1 VNERTLRTLELLFAS
16 LLATGS
22 LGGACGPCDPEYTSV
37 TPRLPPANPGGT
49 APPSFD
55 PTEIGP
61 GECARYC
68 GTGYTACD
76 AVVLAGGLPA
86 VECVQPNMC
95 GAGRRPRGLRRPALA
110 RLDAS
115 AAWLAQAAH
124 LEAASVHAFERL
136 AAELSALGAPPRLVA
151 RARRAARDEQRHA
164 KLVGELAAERGAAAP
179 ELRVDAAAPRTA
191 LAVAAENATE
201 GCVGEAFAA
210 LVARHQ
216 AIHAAAP
223 SLRRTFERIARD
235 EAAHAALAYDVDAW
249 LHTRLTPA
257 ERARVAR
264 ARARASARLASAYS
278 AHASARAQLGLPSP
292 EAGRA
297 LARALDEALGWS
309 SLAST
314 ARATRMPSSAA
325 LTIPPA

>member
-1 VNERTLRTLELLFAS
+1 MNKRTLHTLELLFAS

-49 APPSFD
+49 APPAFD

-68 GTGYTACD
+68 GTNYTACD
-76 AVVLAGGLPA
+76 AVVLEGDMPA
-86 VECVQPNMC
+86 VECVQVNEC

-110 RLDAS
+110 RLDATTT
-115 AAWLAQAAH
+115 WLAQAAH
-124 LEAASVHAFERL
+124 LEAASVRAFERL
-136 AAELSALGAPPRLVA
+136 AAELGALGAPARLVA
-151 RARRAARDEQRHA
+151 RARRAAHDERRHARVVGRLAEQR
-164 KLVGELAAERGAAAP
+164 GATVSP
-179 ELRVDAAAPRTA
+179 VHVDAARPRNPLAIA
-191 LAVAAENATE
+191 LENATE

-223 SLRRTFERIARD
+223 SLRRRFARIARD
-235 EAAHAALAYDVDAW
+235 ETAHAALAYDVDAW
-249 LHTRLTPA
+249 LHERLTPT

-264 ARARASARLASAYS
+264 ARARAARHLVASYT

-292 EAGRA
+292 EAGRV
-297 LARALDEALGWS
+297 LARALGDALGWP

-325 LTIPPA
+325 LTMPPA

>member
-1 VNERTLRTLELLFAS
+1 MKKRTLHALELLFAS

-49 APPSFD
+49 PPPAFD

-76 AVVLAGGLPA
+76 AVVLAGDLPA

-110 RLDAS
+110 GLDAS

-136 AAELSALGAPPRLVA
+136 AVELASLGAPSRLVA

-164 KLVGELAAERGAAAP
+164 VVVGELATQRGAAAP
-179 ELRVDAAAPRTA
+179 EVRIAATAPRSA
-191 LAVAAENATE
+191 LAIAIENATE

-210 LVARHQ
+210 LVAKHQ

-223 SLRRTFERIARD
+223 SLRRSFERIARD

-249 LHTRLTPA
+249 LHTRLGA
-257 ERARVAR
+257 RERARVAR
-264 ARARASARLASAYS
+264 ARARAAARLASSYT

-297 LARALDEALGWS
+297 LARALGDALGWS

-325 LTIPPA
+325 LTMPPA